1 MIRKIVITL
10 GLVLTIGLVAT
21 AQRVALKHNFAYDA
35 ILTPNLS
42 LEFALGNKFTLD
54 TQVGGTQIGGEKFIF
69 NLDVASPKY
78 SETKWAHWMAQPE
91 LRYWFCDVF
100 NGWFLGLHGLVGQMN
115 VSGIDIPFVLEN
127 KNSMMKDHRYQGWF
141 YGGGLSVGYQW
152 ILSTRSALEFSLGA
166 GYARTQFDKFPC
178 HRCGTKV
185 GEGKANYV
193 GPTKATI
200 SYVFFFK

>member
-1 MIRKIVITL
+1 MIRKIVITI
-10 GLVLTIGLVAT
+10 GLVLTLGLAAT

-42 LEFALGNKFTLD
+42 LEFALGKKFTFD
-54 TQVGGTQIGGEKFIF
+54 TQVGWNSYIF
-69 NLDVASPKY
+69 NLDASSPNY

-100 NGWFLGLHGLVGQMN
+100 NGWFLGLHGHVGQMN
-115 VSGIDIPFVLEN
+115 VGGLNIPYPLILEN
-127 KNSMMKDHRYQGWF
+127 KESIMKDHRYEGWF

-152 ILSTRSALEFSLGA
+152 VLSTRSSLEFSLGA
-166 GYARTQFDKFPC
+166 GYARINYDKFPC
-178 HRCGTKV
+178 QRCGTKV
-185 GEGKANYV
+185 DEGNANYV